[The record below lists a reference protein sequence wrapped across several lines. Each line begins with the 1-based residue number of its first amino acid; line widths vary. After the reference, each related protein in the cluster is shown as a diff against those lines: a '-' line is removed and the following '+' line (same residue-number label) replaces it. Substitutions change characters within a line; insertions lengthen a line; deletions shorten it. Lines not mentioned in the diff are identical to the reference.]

1 MLKIDLNKANKEEVL
16 DCFFSELS
24 KMYLHA
30 MGVLEGREST
40 YESEDYALIEKG
52 KLILKEHMK
61 VKHRS
66 NTISIDT
73 SSTDDI
79 CFCIAGQL
87 LNQDS
92 YSDCYGHDEQSSIKY
107 ALQTVLE
114 KNPEIVIKGD
124 FEVQGSSYFYTE
136 TIETKGKLVFVS
148 RDDDDDIGE
157 REAEDKRKIYDE
169 KAFLADVTNKYSY
182 SRFMETFRVNKQF
195 SEKMYKEFLLS
206 NFLYKTTTFYREGY
220 SYEDFKMYIFLCV
233 FEDESVGIGEDDY
246 KRLFGEF
253 IVSIG
258 DIKQYEKCT

>member
-1 MLKIDLNKANKEEVL
+1 MIKIDLNKANKEDVL
-16 DCFFSELS
+16 DCIFSELT

-30 MGVLEGREST
+30 MGELEGREST
-40 YESEDYALIEKG
+40 YESEDYELIEKG

-73 SSTDDI
+73 SSTDDM
-79 CFCIAGQL
+79 CFCIAEQL
-87 LNQDS
+87 LNQNS
-92 YSDCYGHDEQSSIKY
+92 YSDFYGHDEQSSIKY

-124 FEVQGSSYFYTE
+124 FDVQGSSYFYTE
-136 TIETKGKLVFVS
+136 TIETKGNQVFVS

-157 REAEDKRKIYDE
+157 RKDVNEKKIYDE
-169 KAFLADVTNKYSY
+169 KAFLADVIKKYSY

-220 SYEDFKMYIFLCV
+220 SYEEFKMYIFLCV
-233 FEDESVGIGEDDY
+233 FEDESVGIGEDEF
-246 KRLFGEF
+246 KRAFEDF
-253 IVSIG
+253 IGCIG
-258 DIKQYEKCT
+258 DINQYAK

>member
-30 MGVLEGREST
+30 MGMLEGREST

-73 SSTDDI
+73 SSTDDM

-87 LNQDS
+87 LNQNS
-92 YSDCYGHDEQSSIKY
+92 YSDYYGHDEQSSIKY

-114 KNPEIVIKGD
+114 KNPEIVINGD
-124 FEVQGSSYFYTE
+124 FDVQGSSFFYTE
-136 TIETKGKLVFVS
+136 TIETKGNQVFVS

-157 REAEDKRKIYDE
+157 REDVNEKKIYDE
-169 KAFLADVTNKYSY
+169 KAFLADVIKKYSY

-220 SYEDFKMYIFLCV
+220 SYEEFKMYIFLCV
-233 FEDESVGIGEDDY
+233 FEDESVGIDEEDF
-246 KRLFGEF
+246 KKLFGVF
-253 IVSIG
+253 LGCIG
-258 DIKQYEKCT
+258 DTNQFEK